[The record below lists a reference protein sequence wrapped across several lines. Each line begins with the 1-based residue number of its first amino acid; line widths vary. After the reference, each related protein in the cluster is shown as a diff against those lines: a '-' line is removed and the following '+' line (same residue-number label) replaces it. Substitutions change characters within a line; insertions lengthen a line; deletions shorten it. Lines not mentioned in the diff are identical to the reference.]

1 MYQILCVLIATITY
15 GTATGHC
22 QTLQAGTTTV
32 TFQSATYSD
41 IRQLLAREATA
52 GAVTVKATLGFPEQM
67 KDHYPAVIVVHT
79 LAGYRDANEGYV
91 AAGLRKA
98 GFATL
103 TYDSFAARGTTGVAL
118 SGSAGYLPIGVA
130 DA

>member
-1 MYQILCVLIATITY
+1 MYQILCVLIATIAY

-22 QTLQAGTTTV
+22 QTLQTGTTTV

-41 IRQLLAREATA
+41 MRALLAREATA

-79 LAGYRDANEGYV
+79 LAGYLDANEGYE
-91 AAGLRKA
+91 GQ
-98 GFATL
+98 
-103 TYDSFAARGTTGVAL
+103 SNARQC
-118 SGSAGYLPIGVA
+118 SI
-130 DA
+130 